1 MIARLLGLLA
11 LAASLLGGAAH
22 AAISCSISSPG
33 FAAAYSSTAAGANIT
48 QTYFTV
54 TCTRGSAADPSSVS
68 WSVKADNGLY
78 SQGQRN
84 RAASG
89 GNRISYDV
97 YKDGACGTQW
107 KGPQSISGTIN
118 FTGTGTFTA
127 QGNYWGCIPASQTGL
142 AAGTYYD
149 TVTMTMTY
157 GATNTVTTGAF
168 GVTITTPPTCAITTA
183 PGTIT
188 FNYVSFGAAVN
199 ASTTFGVTCSLALP
213 YTIALD
219 ATAGTIVGIN
229 YTLSLPV
236 AGTTGTGNEQ
246 TLSIDG
252 NVAAGQSG
260 TCAGQTCAGTQARS
274 VTVSY

>member
-1 MIARLLGLLA
+1 MIPRILALLA
-11 LAASLLGGAAH
+11 LVASLASGAAH
-22 AAISCSISSPG
+22 AAISCSVSSPG
-33 FAAAYSSTAAGANIT
+33 FAAAYSSTAAGTNIT

-78 SQGQRN
+78 SSGQRN

-97 YKDGACGTQW
+97 YRDGACGTQW
-107 KGPQSISGTIN
+107 KGPAAISGTIN

-127 QGNYWGCIPASQTGL
+127 QGNYWGCISAGQTGL
-142 AAGTYYD
+142 AAGVYSD
-149 TVTMTMTY
+149 SVTMTMTY
-157 GATNTVTTGAF
+157 GAANTVTTGSF

-213 YTIALD
+213 YSIALD
-219 ATAGTIVGIN
+219 ATTGTIVGIT

-236 AGTTGTGNEQ
+236 PATTGTGNEQ

-260 TCAGQTCAGTQARS
+260 TCGGQNCAGTQSRS